1 MAKNKAQPTVKSSY
15 HSNMLLTCFEGKS
28 FSGDII
34 YMEKNHSK
42 YNNAAFNV
50 KDFLHA
56 IHVCVKIPVPNKL

>member
-1 MAKNKAQPTVKSSY
+1 
-15 HSNMLLTCFEGKS
+15 MLLTCFEGKS

-42 YNNAAFNV
+42 YNNPAFNV